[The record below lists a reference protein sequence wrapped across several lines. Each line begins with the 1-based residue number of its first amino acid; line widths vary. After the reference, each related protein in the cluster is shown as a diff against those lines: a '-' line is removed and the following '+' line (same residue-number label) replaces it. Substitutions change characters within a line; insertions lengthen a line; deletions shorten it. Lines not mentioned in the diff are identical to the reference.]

1 MNLQS
6 ASRTA
11 LATAHV
17 RAAHQ
22 LLDARPLLL
31 DDPVAVPL
39 LGRQAA
45 QAIRDGA
52 ASHRTPWARALR
64 SHVLLRS
71 VFAEERLAAAAG
83 RGVAQYVILGA
94 GFDTFSLRQPAWA
107 RALGVFEVDH
117 PATQELK
124 REYLAR
130 AGLEPPPNATL
141 APVDLGRESLLDG
154 CARHGVSLE
163 EPAFFSWLG
172 VTMYLPEAAIDSVLR
187 SVARFPPGS
196 ELVLTFLQRADEPG
210 ADSSRAQR
218 RLSERVASAGEP
230 FVTYLDP
237 PEVEARLRSA
247 GFAGVEFL
255 SAEAAEERY
264 YARRPRDLPVPSRT
278 AIAAATR

>member
-11 LATAHV
+11 LATAHM

-45 QAIRDGA
+45 QAIRDAA

-83 RGVAQYVILGA
+83 RGVAQYAILGA
-94 GFDTFSLRQPAWA
+94 GFDTFSLRQPPWA
-107 RALGVFEVDH
+107 RALGVFELDH

-130 AGLEPPPNATL
+130 AGLEPPPNAIL
-141 APVDLGRESLLDG
+141 APVDLERESLLDSL
-154 CARHGVSLE
+154 ARHGVSLAK
-163 EPAFFSWLG
+163 PTLFSWLG
-172 VTMYLPEAAIDSVLR
+172 VTMYLPQAAIDAVLR

-196 ELVLTFLQRADEPG
+196 ELVLTFLQRADAAGEDP
-210 ADSSRAQR
+210 SRAQR
-218 RLSERVASAGEP
+218 RLAQGVASAGEP
-230 FVTYLDP
+230 FVTFLDP
-237 PEVEARLRSA
+237 PEVEARLRAA
-247 GFAGVEFL
+247 GFTGVEFL
-255 SAEAAEERY
+255 EPEEAERRY

-278 AIAAATR
+278 GIAAATR